1 MKNIDEAV
9 LTRNCVK
16 TTNSVDRKLA
26 VGEAVAA
33 ENVDKL
39 SVDKLHILGFR
50 IGVALRQTLATEIRQ
65 TLVECCSVGI
75 YVVKSRKHKKLAVVD
90 CILKTVYYGVMG
102 EDPGTSLSLQGCQF
116 IDIPKAL
123 LLSKVSV
130 DIICL

>member
-50 IGVALRQTLATEIRQ
+50 IGVALRQTLPLR
-65 TLVECCSVGI
+65 SG
-75 YVVKSRKHKKLAVVD
+75 KH
-90 CILKTVYYGVMG
+90 
-102 EDPGTSLSLQGCQF
+102 
-116 IDIPKAL
+116 
-123 LLSKVSV
+123 
-130 DIICL
+130 